1 MGHSEDSKRLKSGV
15 EKVLRSGKV
24 RTRDLG
30 GYATTRDFTTAVCKA
45 VKWVYNRN
53 KRIYRFG
60 ETKRK
65 RIKKKQKNKILGHFV
80 FAVDITRVMLFSY
93 SAIWFIYILWTVL

>member
-53 KRIYRFG
+53 KRI
-60 ETKRK
+60 
-65 RIKKKQKNKILGHFV
+65 
-80 FAVDITRVMLFSY
+80 
-93 SAIWFIYILWTVL
+93 